1 MKVLFINSTYGFGS
15 TGKIVSGIADALK
28 DNGDSVRVA
37 YGRDDLGDGVAAS
50 ETATYR
56 IGNRYDVNFHALQT
70 RLFDRHG
77 LASKSSTK
85 KLIRYIRE
93 YAPDVIHLHNIHGYY
108 LNYEVLF
115 SYLKKAGIPVV
126 WTLHDCWAFTGH
138 CAHYAEAGCYKWLT
152 HCNHCP
158 LKKDYPTSVLLDRSR
173 NNFAKKKNSF
183 TGVDRM
189 VLVTPSKWL
198 AGEVSKSFLGEYD
211 IRTIYNGID
220 TSVFRP
226 RESSVLE
233 KYNLKGK
240 KVALGV
246 ANIWSEYKGLKDFI
260 EMAGMVDDS
269 WAFILVGLT
278 EEQSRGL
285 PANIIPIRRT
295 DNVEELVEL
304 YSAADVF
311 INPSTLETMGL
322 VTVEAMA
329 CGTPVITYNKTAVP
343 EVVGENCGYVVDPDP
358 KEIVDKLPLL
368 NFKQEDCITWAA
380 GFSREESTGH
390 YLDLYREIKGI

>member
-1 MKVLFINSTYGFGS
+1 
-15 TGKIVSGIADALK
+15 
-28 DNGDSVRVA
+28 
-37 YGRDDLGDGVAAS
+37 
-50 ETATYR
+50 
-56 IGNRYDVNFHALQT
+56 
-70 RLFDRHG
+70 
-77 LASKSSTK
+77 
-85 KLIRYIRE
+85 
-93 YAPDVIHLHNIHGYY
+93 
-108 LNYEVLF
+108 
-115 SYLKKAGIPVV
+115 
-126 WTLHDCWAFTGH
+126 
-138 CAHYAEAGCYKWLT
+138 
-152 HCNHCP
+152 
-158 LKKDYPTSVLLDRSR
+158 
-173 NNFAKKKNSF
+173 
-183 TGVDRM
+183 M

>member
-368 NFKQEDCITWAA
+368 NFNQEDCITWAA